1 MPKPLGGK
9 TIAYRLK
16 NGDTLLDII
25 HQYEAYNEKQ
35 TSRDI
40 QVNNCYI
47 NCNIFHLCNFLYIF
61 YHKIVIRGGQDTI
74 LRKKNKD

>member
-9 TIAYRLK
+9 TIAHRLK

-40 QVNNCYI
+40 QVKSS
-47 NCNIFHLCNFLYIF
+47 F
-61 YHKIVIRGGQDTI
+61 VIA
-74 LRKKNKD
+74 